1 MVVFFFPSCSDVQ
14 LSSGALADH
23 SGLLLVYG
31 CELLD
36 KTGAPRLRLALRHA
50 HGGCVSMRFYPHSLE
65 TFAADAAETGA
76 AAPLQRMGVLVAIFV
91 DHSVEVR
98 SVPKPPSPVAAA
110 TIADAAAAAAAAQVY
125 TCSLDSLPGVCF
137 HASSGAALPP
147 AAAAAAASPGHAPI
161 AMALSNGRDACL
173 VAVSSSGGTVSVFD
187 LDEYTRTDDSMTITI
202 RQ

>member
-1 MVVFFFPSCSDVQ
+1 MQ

-31 CELLD
+31 CDLLD

-65 TFAADAAETGA
+65 TFAPDGADAGPAV
-76 AAPLQRMGVLVAIFV
+76 PLQRMGVLVAIFV
-91 DHSVEVR
+91 DGSVEVR
-98 SVPKPPSPVAAA
+98 SVPKPPALVAAAAA
-110 TIADAAAAAAAAQVY
+110 TIADAAAAAAAANPAQVY

-137 HASSGAALPP
+137 HASFAAGPLAGAALP
-147 AAAAAAASPGHAPI
+147 AAAPAHAPM

-173 VAVSSSGGTVSVFD
+173 VAVSSSGGIVSVFD
-187 LDEYTRTDDSMTITI
+187 LDEYTRTDDSMAITI